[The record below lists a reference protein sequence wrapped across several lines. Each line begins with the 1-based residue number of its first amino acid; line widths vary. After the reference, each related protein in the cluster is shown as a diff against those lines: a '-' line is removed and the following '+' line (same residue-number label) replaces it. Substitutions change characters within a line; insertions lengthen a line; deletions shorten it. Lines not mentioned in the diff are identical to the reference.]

1 MFYSSLVTVFNTLVE
16 AKPSIEHLER
26 FGPDGTMVLVDWE
39 MAMAGSIGQ
48 DVGKG
53 LAFPIGCLISH
64 AMSGHMEANDSIQ
77 AHINILIDTYFSRLK
92 EAGKTE
98 DELASIL
105 KIIAGWCGWFQYIA
119 FYLFR
124 DDPHNSQ
131 VHNFPV
137 EVVNKAHLC
146 DSIGVLSLK
155 LMRLAYDD
163 DYITESA
170 SLEEVRKVFD
180 HLIED
185 EVTRAQYVFA
195 SGTNKRQPRKSSML
209 RAANRRLSDTE
220 MLFLAAESMKRLSIT
235 ENIKRVS
242 ISEGSENSA
251 ELLQ

>member
-1 MFYSSLVTVFNTLVE
+1 
-16 AKPSIEHLER
+16 
-26 FGPDGTMVLVDWE
+26 MVLVDWE
-39 MAMAGSIGQ
+39 MTMAGAIGQ

-53 LAFPIGCLISH
+53 IAFPIGCLIAH
-64 AMSGHMEANDSIQ
+64 AMSGHMEANESIK

-92 EAGKTE
+92 DDGKAE

-105 KIIAGWCGWFQYIA
+105 KNIAGWCGWFQYIA

-124 DDPHNSQ
+124 EDPHNSQ

-155 LMRLAYDD
+155 LMRLSYDD

-170 SLEEVRKVFD
+170 SLELEEVRKVFD
-180 HLIED
+180 YLVED

-209 RAANRRLSDTE
+209 RATNRRLSDTE
-220 MLFLAAESMKRLSIT
+220 MLFLAAESMKRLSIAELNT
-235 ENIKRVS
+235 TTTKQVS